1 MATEDTEMDD
11 LSNSTSP
18 PLPDQNGSTNEN
30 SSSSNVELASRKGDD
45 EDLKGQKSG
54 LLTEI
59 DENQELN
66 GSSNDLPNN
75 EAPNED
81 EKEQNN
87 NSTPNGSNGD
97 NDEQIGSGTLGYDSE
112 GKMLPAFENVD
123 DELLSFNS
131 ESDFAIFQKQLNGDI
146 PLQRVKYY

>member
-1 MATEDTEMDD
+1 MNDIEIDD

-18 PLPDQNGSTNEN
+18 PLPEQNGSSNGN
-30 SSSSNVELASRKGDD
+30 DASVNVELTSKENDD
-45 EDLKGQKSG
+45 EDSNEKGQKSDS

-66 GSSNDLPNN
+66 TSSDAANFENS
-75 EAPNED
+75 NED

-87 NSTPNGSNGD
+87 KSTPNGSNDSND
-97 NDEQIGSGTLGYDSE
+97 NDEQIGSGNLGHDSA
-112 GKMLPAFENVD
+112 GNILPAFESVD

-146 PLQRVKYY
+146 PLQRVK